1 MNNTPLL
8 IGIDGGATKVSA
20 RTIQQTSDGF
30 SLDSNQSEKTYS
42 TFPSFDPEFSPVDI
56 SIQIEEMN
64 STISLTESEINQGQ
78 AFIHA
83 FAETILELNSG
94 KEIIIGIGMPGLKTP
109 DGRGIAAM
117 ANGPRMP
124 KFCDEL
130 EKSLSDKG
138 IQLAKPIHRLGSDA
152 DYCGMGEEF
161 AESGLFK
168 SVENAYYLGGGTGAA
183 DALKLDGKLVPLDET
198 KSWLLKSWEM
208 TNNDNISLERYASA
222 GGIQSIYSQYS
233 GKSIPSLNRDKIFPN
248 IILDMAD
255 QGNKAAV
262 ETFSDVSFNL
272 AELLFERIETCF
284 SGWTNR
290 LGFINPN
297 REALSSQHPF
307 IGTTLERIIIGQRLG
322 TLLVSSEGLGVFW
335 EPLVY
340 HLTHLINESDHL
352 NSTAKSSYLNNDRL
366 NPSLI
371 HISTLRD
378 APALGAGIDAVF
390 GIDDY

>member
-1 MNNTPLL
+1 MSDSPLI

-20 RTIQQTSDGF
+20 WTIQQTSEGF

-56 SIQIEEMN
+56 SIQIEEIN
-64 STISLTESEINQGQ
+64 SIISLTESEINQGQ

-83 FAETILELNSG
+83 FAETISELNSD
-94 KEIIIGIGMPGLKTP
+94 KEIIIGIGMPGLKTQ

-117 ANGPRMP
+117 ANGPRIP

-130 EKSLSDKG
+130 EKTLSDKG

-161 AESGLFK
+161 AETGLFK
-168 SVENAYYLGGGTGAA
+168 TVQNAYYLGGGTGAA

-208 TNNDNISLERYASA
+208 KNNDNLPLERFASA
-222 GGIQSIYSQYS
+222 GGIQSIYSSYS
-233 GKSIPSLNRDKIFPN
+233 GKSISSLNFNKIYPD
-248 IILDMAD
+248 IILNMAD
-255 QGNKAAV
+255 KGDEAAM
-262 ETFSDVSFNL
+262 ETFSDVSFHL
-272 AELLFERIETCF
+272 ADLLFERIETIF
-284 SGWTNR
+284 SGWTGR
-290 LGFINPN
+290 FGFVNPN
-297 REALSSQHPF
+297 RETPLSQHPF

-322 TLLVSSEGLGVFW
+322 TLLESSEGLGILW
-335 EPLVY
+335 EPMAY
-340 HLTHLINESDHL
+340 HLTQLINKSDHL
-352 NSTAKSSYLNNDRL
+352 DSTAKSAYLNNDRL

-378 APALGAGIDAVF
+378 APALGAGIDAVI